1 MNIEDTDSEDDL
13 RSEDDDD
20 YYLSD
25 EEMEAPDIEG
35 DIIVWEELR
44 NVVVC
49 NNCKILNVQWR
60 VNNLL
65 T

>member
-20 YYLSD
+20 YDLSD
-25 EEMEAPDIEG
+25 EEMEAPDNDG

-44 NVVVC
+44 NVV
-49 NNCKILNVQWR
+49 LDM
-60 VNNLL
+60 
-65 T
+65 